1 VLSVRD
7 LEKRLGGKVVLTG
20 VSFDCAPSETC
31 LFLGGNG
38 SGKSTLLR
46 LLVGLTEPDRGAV
59 TVGGLP
65 VNAPSGEARRRLGYL
80 PDATDVLPDLSIEEL
95 VTLVQTLKR
104 ATGPAA
110 GAAVDALRERL
121 GLSPF
126 WRQRLA
132 TLSFGQ
138 RKRACLLAALVGA
151 PPLLVLDEPTNGLDA
166 EGEALIRALIDERR
180 RDGLA
185 TVVAT
190 NDRRLAAVLDAT
202 RFRLVEGRLVAH
214 QRDLDA

>member
-7 LEKRLGGKVVLTG
+7 LEKRLGGKVVLRD

-31 LFLGGNG
+31 LILGGNG

-80 PDATDVLPDLSIEEL
+80 PDATDVLPDLSVEEL
-95 VTLVQTLKR
+95 IALVRTIKR
-104 ATGPAA
+104 VA
-110 GAAVDALRERL
+110 GRGADAAVEALRERL

-126 WRQRLA
+126 YRQRLA

-166 EGEALIRALIDERR
+166 DGEALIRALIDERR
-180 RDGLA
+180 RDGQA

-190 NDRRLAAVLDAT
+190 NDRRLAVAVDGT
-202 RFRLVEGRLVAH
+202 RFRLTDGRLALVE
-214 QRDLDA
+214 RDP